1 MAIPP
6 PSSASPSPATP
17 PNETAAEMYTRHHDE
32 LKKMRGEME
41 DVLEQLGPAPSPR
54 NFQRRR
60 KYMNCQGINCS
71 HSQVIVGSL
80 LAATCITTLVLAILL
95 KTGNLM
101 SNPTPFQTKVWSYSL
116 LSVGGVAAI
125 SSIIASRSKC
135 CGK

>member
-6 PSSASPSPATP
+6 PSAGSPNPAAP
-17 PNETAAEMYTRHHDE
+17 PNETDEQMILRHGRE
-32 LKKMRGEME
+32 LKGMADVME
-41 DVLEQLGPAPSPR
+41 DWLEKMGDPPPPPQ
-54 NFQRRR
+54 RR
-60 KYMNCQGINCS
+60 KYMNCSAINCS
-71 HSQVIVGSL
+71 HSQVIIGSV

-116 LSVGGVAAI
+116 LSVGGVA
-125 SSIIASRSKC
+125 SIGSIALFGRKC